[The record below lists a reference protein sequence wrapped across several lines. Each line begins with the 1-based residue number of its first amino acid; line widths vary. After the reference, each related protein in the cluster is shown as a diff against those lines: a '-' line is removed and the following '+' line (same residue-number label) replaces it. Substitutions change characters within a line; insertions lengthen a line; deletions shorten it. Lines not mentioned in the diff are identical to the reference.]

1 MPRTLDPEAGFVACA
16 NNAPI
21 GAHQEPYLG
30 VDWLDG
36 YRVARISEVLAERR
50 SFTLAA
56 TEALQRD
63 LTSIPWREIR
73 GVVLALP
80 AGTPGARLALELLGR
95 WDGLVSAASPAASVF
110 ELFLAEMVR
119 RIARAR
125 APKSAHWAM
134 GEGTNLVLP
143 HSLFALR
150 RVSHTVRLL
159 REQPAGW
166 FRRSWPDE
174 MLAAL
179 DRVVD
184 TLSRTAG
191 PTPASWGWGDVRPV
205 YLRHIVG
212 SVPPLDAVF
221 NRGPFRC
228 GGDATTVPQASVSW
242 LHPTGDP
249 IGIAS
254 MRLVIDV
261 GAWDE
266 TRVVLA
272 GGQSGNPLSPHYD
285 DMIDTWQRGG
295 GVPLRWSRGAI
306 EQATVAT
313 LTLVPR
319 GS

>member
-1 MPRTLDPEAGFVACA
+1 MPRTLDPESGFVATA
-16 NNAPI
+16 NNAPTS
-21 GAHQEPYLG
+21 ASESPYLG

-36 YRVARISEVLAERR
+36 YRVARISEA
-50 SFTLAA
+50 LAA
-56 TEALQRD
+56 RRDWTVATMEALQLD

-73 GVVLALP
+73 AVVLALP
-80 AGTPGARLALELLGR
+80 ARSADARLALELLGA
-95 WDGLVSAASPAASVF
+95 WDGLVSPGAPAASVF

-119 RIARAR
+119 RAARAK

-166 FRRSWPDE
+166 FRRPWPDE
-174 MLAAL
+174 MAAAL
-179 DRVVD
+179 ERVID
-184 TLSRTAG
+184 TLRRTRG
-191 PTPASWGWGDVRPV
+191 PSPDAWAWGDVRPV
-205 YLRHIVG
+205 FLRHLVG
-212 SVPPLDAVF
+212 GVRPLDAVF
-221 NRGPFRC
+221 NRGPYRC
-228 GGDATTVPQASVSW
+228 GGDATTIPQASVSW

-254 MRLVIDV
+254 MRVVID
-261 GAWDE
+261 
-266 TRVVLA
+266 A

-285 DMIDTWQRGG
+285 DMVAPWLGGG
-295 GVPLRWSRGAI
+295 GVPLPWSREAV
-306 EQATVAT
+306 ERATVST

-319 GS
+319 